1 MGDYRWLGRA
11 DNREDHRVERAIKM
25 DAEEMWQGGGSE
37 VRLWYERDID
47 LRGELQASE
56 WSERQ

>member
-1 MGDYRWLGRA
+1 MARKGRQQIGP
-11 DNREDHRVERAIKM
+11 HRVVRGIKM
-25 DAEEMWQGGGSE
+25 DAEEMWQGGSSE

-56 WSERQ
+56 YSERPRMGH